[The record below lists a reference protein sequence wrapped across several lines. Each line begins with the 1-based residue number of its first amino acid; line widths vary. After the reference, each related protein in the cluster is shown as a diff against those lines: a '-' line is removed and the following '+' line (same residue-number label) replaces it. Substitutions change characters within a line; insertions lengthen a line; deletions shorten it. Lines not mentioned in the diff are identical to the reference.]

1 MKIGSKPPNNA
12 DTVTICSNT
21 LSGFNYALDVY
32 DYCTNIQFYANS
44 LNVIGFTSGH
54 ASVSQFALIQAN
66 NVFSAIPQND
76 ESVTTNVISYGDWP
90 KYKPYYMRFGHALC
104 LQDSTAARIPSS
116 AVMQIDNT
124 QNQFG
129 ENIKVLMSE
138 SSLNC
143 VIVTNGTTA
152 SFYWNG
158 SYWMTTAKALAPPTN
173 LRLLN

>member
-1 MKIGSKPPNNA
+1 
-12 DTVTICSNT
+12 
-21 LSGFNYALDVY
+21 
-32 DYCTNIQFYANS
+32 
-44 LNVIGFTSGH
+44 
-54 ASVSQFALIQAN
+54 
-66 NVFSAIPQND
+66 
-76 ESVTTNVISYGDWP
+76 
-90 KYKPYYMRFGHALC
+90 
-104 LQDSTAARIPSS
+104 
-116 AVMQIDNT
+116 MQIDNT